1 MAVVTAIIPL
11 NKFRNIATN
20 LSTDSTVVYETPDG
34 VSSIILS
41 AACSNKSSSEVS
53 VTVFIEKAN
62 SASANTTFT
71 EYSVVPSMA
80 IPPHDVLSA
89 TSGRLVLEHGKDF
102 VHGDRIVAYSS
113 ANNAVDFVISMNE
126 AANE

>member
-1 MAVVTAIIPL
+1 MAVVATIIPL
-11 NKFRNIATN
+11 NKFRNIATS

-34 VSSIILS
+34 VSCIILS
-41 AACSNKSSSEVS
+41 AACSNKSSSEVN
-53 VTVFIEKAN
+53 VTVLIEKAN
-62 SASANTTFT
+62 LPSANTAFT
-71 EYSVVPSMA
+71 EYTIVPSMS
-80 IPPHDVLSA
+80 IPPKDVLSA
-89 TSGRLVLEHGKDF
+89 TSGRLVLEHGKDY